1 MKIIEIAREQKD
13 ALNEGMAWVAI
24 WGIKQKNYRLSWF
37 AEDFHPIEVN
47 DTCPVFEP
55 EQLARLAEITVIDE
69 NAILLNGYYHSW
81 VGSSD
86 DPLTAAQIA
95 DGIKRHYEME
105 GGRLSDFLAGEQ
117 NEDDEIAETSAEEPT
132 ETADSNPVPTG
143 EEVMDD
149 EVDSFTI
156 ELPWQSCGDLTR
168 AKETLCKL
176 IESKA
181 TLIKVALGED
191 GLGELPIEFT
201 DNTVKFKWLK
211 LGVQP
216 INPADGKAVTFGTV
230 GDWDSVRKSWTE
242 FLCAAVKFAKKAQR
256 VTAKDS
262 GELPENPKFTMRC
275 LLIKVGLKGAEYKV
289 VRSTILR
296 FLDGDSAFATPE
308 SKEKWRSKHL
318 PAKKAEVASE

>member
-1 MKIIEIAREQKD
+1 MKIIEIAREQRD
-13 ALNEGMAWVAI
+13 NFNEGMRWIAV

-47 DTCPVFEP
+47 DTSPVFEP
-55 EQLARLAEITVIDE
+55 EQLARLAEITAIDR
-69 NAILLNGYYHSW
+69 NAILLNGYYDSW
-81 VGSSD
+81 VGSED
-86 DPLTAAQIA
+86 EPLNAAQIA
-95 DGIKRHYEME
+95 DGIKRHYEMD
-105 GGRLSDFLAGEQ
+105 GGRLSDYLTGVE
-117 NEDDEIAETSAEEPT
+117 NGDETAEEPT

-143 EEVMDD
+143 DEVTDD
-149 EVDSFTI
+149 EVDTFTI

-308 SKEKWRSKHL
+308 SKQRWAAKHL
-318 PAKKAEVASE
+318 KKATAE